1 MCHIWER
8 WQLFT
13 LIVNVKGKAGRLTG
27 RSIDRLVILCSEDY
41 KFLFY
46 CINNLD
52 FLEQESKLGL
62 SPSSEK
68 SGITIFE
75 RLSRC
80 IVARPI
86 NYQSGNQLIE
96 QKPLRKYCRQ
106 LQNFVMGNDLK
117 GFLGSSWFMNC
128 EGFTGM
134 HVLTYGI
141 DVMLTNTCFT
151 KTQTKSTN
159 YKICE
164 IKGNCYT
171 RQYITTANIE
181 LVKNVLGLWLVC
193 QCHPLIF
200 KYES

>member
-1 MCHIWER
+1 
-8 WQLFT
+8 
-13 LIVNVKGKAGRLTG
+13 
-27 RSIDRLVILCSEDY
+27 
-41 KFLFY
+41 
-46 CINNLD
+46 
-52 FLEQESKLGL
+52 
-62 SPSSEK
+62 
-68 SGITIFE
+68 
-75 RLSRC
+75 
-80 IVARPI
+80 
-86 NYQSGNQLIE
+86 
-96 QKPLRKYCRQ
+96 
-106 LQNFVMGNDLK
+106 
-117 GFLGSSWFMNC
+117 MNC

-141 DVMLTNTCFT
+141 DVMLTNTSFT